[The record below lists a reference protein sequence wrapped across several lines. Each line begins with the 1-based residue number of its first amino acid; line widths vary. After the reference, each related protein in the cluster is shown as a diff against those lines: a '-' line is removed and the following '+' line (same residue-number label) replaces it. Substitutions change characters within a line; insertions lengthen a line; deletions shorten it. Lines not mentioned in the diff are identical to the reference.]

1 MIVEADP
8 SDADARAGPG
18 RRYLQVIPS
27 ACAASKVTGVASETT
42 SINPFETAKRQVD
55 IVCDL
60 VGINGGVREI
70 LKNPKRELSVNFPV
84 RMDDGSYR
92 VFHGYR
98 VQYNMARGPTK
109 GGIRYH
115 PNVTLDEVRALAAW
129 MTWKCAVVNLPYG
142 GAKGGVIC
150 DPKHMST
157 AELER
162 LTRRYASEIAPLIG
176 PEMDIPA
183 PDVYTDSQTM
193 AWIMD
198 TYSMLKGYSVPGV
211 ITGKPIA
218 LGGSEGRGEATGR
231 GCAYVIREAAPH
243 AGVKLKGATVAVQG
257 FGNAGS
263 VAANI
268 LHDEL
273 GAKIVAISDS
283 RGGIHQPAGLNPHE
297 VEAHKRKTGSVVGF
311 PGASSVTNEAL
322 LELKVDVLIPAAL
335 ENVITRRNA
344 DKIEARI
351 VAEAANGPTV
361 PEADEI
367 LFQKKITVLPD
378 ILANAGGVTVS
389 YFEWAQDIQGFF
401 WSLDEVNQRLERVMV
416 RSYAEVHKEAEQRH
430 IHNRTAAYVV
440 AIGKVVDAIQRRG
453 IYP

>member
-1 MIVEADP
+1 VRVVAPDT
-8 SDADARAGPG
+8 AG
-18 RRYLQVIPS
+18 
-27 ACAASKVTGVASETT
+27 
-42 SINPFETAKRQVD
+42 INPFETAKRQVD

-60 VGINGGVREI
+60 IGINGGIREM
-70 LKNPKRELSVNFPV
+70 LKHPKRELTVNFPV
-84 RMDDGSYR
+84 HMDDGSYR
-92 VFHGYR
+92 IYTGYR

-150 DPKHMST
+150 DPKHMSM

-162 LTRRYASEIAPLIG
+162 LTRRFASEISLMIG
-176 PEMDIPA
+176 PEIDIPA

-198 TYSMLKGYSVPGV
+198 TYSMQKGYSVPGV

-218 LGGSEGRGEATGR
+218 LGGSEGRNEATGR

-243 AGVKLKGATVAVQG
+243 ANVRVKGGPVAVQG

-263 VAANI
+263 VAAKI
-268 LHDEL
+268 LHDEQ
-273 GAKIVAISDS
+273 GAKIVALSDS
-283 RGGIHQPAGLNPHE
+283 RGGVHNPQGLNPHA
-297 VEAHKRKTGSVVGF
+297 VEEHKRKTGSVVGF
-311 PGASSVTNEAL
+311 PGAKSISNEEL
-322 LELKVDVLIPAAL
+322 LELPVNVLIPAAL
-335 ENVITRRNA
+335 ENVITKKNA
-344 DKIEARI
+344 DKVRAKI

-367 LFQKKITVLPD
+367 LFQRGTVVLPD

-401 WSLDEVNQRLERVMV
+401 WTLKEVNERLERVMTS
-416 RSYAEVHKEAEQRH
+416 SYAEVHKEAETRH
-430 IHNRTAAYVV
+430 VHHRTAAYVV
-440 AIGKVVDAIQRRG
+440 AINRVVDAIRRRG

>member
-1 MIVEADP
+1 MCRRSPKVGPVPEEA
-8 SDADARAGPG
+8 A
-18 RRYLQVIPS
+18 
-27 ACAASKVTGVASETT
+27 
-42 SINPFETAKRQVD
+42 INPFDTAKRQID

-60 VGINGGVREI
+60 IGINGGIREM
-70 LKNPKRELSVNFPV
+70 LKHPKRELTVNFPV
-84 RMDDGSYR
+84 RLDDNSYK
-92 VFHGYR
+92 VFTGFR

-115 PNVTLDEVRALAAW
+115 PGVTIDEVRALAAW

-150 DPKHMST
+150 DPKHMSQG
-157 AELER
+157 ELER
-162 LTRRYASEIAPLIG
+162 LTRRFASEIAPIIG

-198 TYSMLKGYSVPGV
+198 TYSMMKGYSVPGV
-211 ITGKPIA
+211 ITGKPLS
-218 LGGSEGRGEATGR
+218 LGGSEGRSEATGR

-243 AGVKLKGATVAVQG
+243 AGIRVKGGTFAIQG

-273 GAKIVAISDS
+273 GAKIVAVSDS
-283 RGGIHQPAGLNPHE
+283 RGGIHNPEGLNPHT
-297 VEAHKRKTGSVVGF
+297 VEEHKAKTGSVVGF
-311 PGASSVTNEAL
+311 PGARSISNEEL

-335 ENVITRRNA
+335 ESVITKKNV
-344 DKIEARI
+344 DKIQAKV

-361 PEADEI
+361 PDADDA

-401 WSLDEVNQRLERVMV
+401 WTLKEVNERLERTMV
-416 RSYAEVHKEAEQRH
+416 ASYAGVRQEAEKRQV
-430 IHNRTAAYVV
+430 HNRTAAYVV
-440 AIGKVVDAIQRRG
+440 AISRVVDAIQRRG